1 MTYKEM
7 LEHAKVKGLASE
19 KTMWDSIDDI
29 EDMLCYMKREHPDK
43 YWRFMR
49 NQHAIMWHD
58 HYSEEFAKYDVDQ
71 LEWEDTEGNK
81 HKGAHWTMEQVLEAS
96 KGLSFPAGTT
106 DSDKWVAFN
115 SMYSDLASIC
125 TDAEIIKIAYAFY
138 FKDLDFDYAKSGK
151 IWEYMTCV

>member
-125 TDAEIIKIAYAFY
+125 TDAEIIKIAYVFY
-138 FKDLDFDYAKSGK
+138 FKDLDFDYTKSGK
-151 IWEYMTCV
+151 IWKYMTCV